1 MTIRHAKAVWEGNLK
16 EGKGNLELGSGVFQG
31 AYSFR
36 SRFEEGIGTNPEELI
51 AAALAGCFSM
61 ALAHILTE
69 AGYVP
74 QKIVTAAKAHLG
86 AVRNGFAINIIE
98 LETEATVSGIETN
111 KFRQYAEEAKTNCP
125 VSKALAGTKIELMAK
140 LKGESHE

>member
-1 MTIRHAKAVWEGNLK
+1 MTIRQAKAVWQGNLK
-16 EGKGNLELGSGVFQG
+16 EGKGTLELGSGLYQG
-31 AYSFR
+31 PYSFK
-36 SRFEEGIGTNPEELI
+36 SRFENGAGTNPEELI

-74 QKIVTAAKAHLG
+74 QKIATTAKAQLG

-98 LETEATVSGIETN
+98 LETEATVPGIEAN
-111 KFRQYAEEAKTNCP
+111 KFRSCAEDAKTNCP
-125 VSKALAGTKIELMAK
+125 VSKALAGTKIELKAR
-140 LKGESHE
+140 LV

>member
-1 MTIRHAKAVWEGNLK
+1 MTIRQAKAVWEGNLK
-16 EGKGNLELGSGVFQG
+16 EGGGTITLGSGVFKG
-31 AYSFR
+31 PYSFR
-36 SRFEEGIGTNPEELI
+36 SRFEQGDGTNPEELI

-74 QKIVTAAKAHLG
+74 QKIATAAKAHLG
-86 AVRNGFAINIIE
+86 AVRNGFAINMIE
-98 LETEATVSGIETN
+98 LETEAAVPGIEAD

-125 VSKALAGTKIELMAK
+125 VSKALAGTRIELAAK
-140 LKGESHE
+140 LT